1 MGAHRLFRASS
12 LTGMERIM
20 ADVCVAGIQSLAAK
34 LPPPKVI
41 EPRFYRIPAV
51 TGEVGYVIERR
62 GRLVLAL
69 QLLDCQQCMA
79 VNLRHEYAHVLDR
92 ATMEASGELHG
103 DGFYQCL
110 GQVDAY
116 GDSHGTS

>member
-1 MGAHRLFRASS
+1 
-12 LTGMERIM
+12 MERIM
-20 ADVCVAGIQSLAAK
+20 ADVCIAGINSLAEG

-41 EPRFYRIPAV
+41 EPRFYRTPP
-51 TGEVGYVIERR
+51 EDRMVGYIMERR

-79 VNLRHEYAHVLDR
+79 VNLRHEYAHVLDYYT
-92 ATMEASGELHG
+92 AKASGELHG

-116 GDSHGTS
+116 GDSCGTS